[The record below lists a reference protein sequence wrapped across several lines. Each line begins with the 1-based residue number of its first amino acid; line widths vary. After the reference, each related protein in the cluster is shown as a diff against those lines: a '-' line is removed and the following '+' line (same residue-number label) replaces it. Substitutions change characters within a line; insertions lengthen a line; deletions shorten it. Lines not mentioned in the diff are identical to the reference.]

1 MAIRRLRRNPTR
13 RRRSGTLIANPR
25 RKRRNPRRRR
35 RVARRNPR
43 RRIKRSNPRRRV
55 ARRRNPARRVTR
67 RVTRRNPTRRYA
79 RRRNAGLTLAGIPV
93 MEAALGGLGAL
104 VVINAAKNIGP
115 IKTQLDKITSKP
127 LRAALPPAIAA
138 AAGWALHKYGKGAM
152 VKGVAKFVVAASLF
166 KLVDDVTD
174 EYFKDE
180 FPKLFGDSTD
190 TTGAYM
196 PLSGHTRGAYLPV
209 SGGHSAGAY
218 VPVSGTRGYGTFGL
232 L

>member
-1 MAIRRLRRNPTR
+1 MR
-13 RRRSGTLIANPR
+13 RRTA
-25 RKRRNPRRRR
+25 
-35 RVARRNPR
+35 
-43 RRIKRSNPRRRV
+43 
-55 ARRRNPARRVTR
+55 
-67 RVTRRNPTRRYA
+67 RRNPTRRYT

-104 VVINAAKNIGP
+104 IVINAAKNIGP
-115 IKTQLDKITSKP
+115 IKEQLDKIKSKP
-127 LRAALPPAIAA
+127 VRAAIPPALAA
-138 AAGWALHKYGKGAM
+138 AAGYALHKYGKGAM

-174 EYFKDE
+174 KYFAEE
-180 FPKLFGDSTD
+180 FPKLFKKDPATEGT
-190 TTGAYM
+190 YL
-196 PLSGHTRGAYLPV
+196 PVSGHHTRGAYLPV